1 MSDVVLAALI
11 GAVASIIVNLFS
23 AWNQRKK
30 RAVEEAVK
38 DERLQNRLGSIE
50 HKLDIH
56 NGYAEKLGD
65 IQIDIAVIKND
76 IKTLYKQKGE

>member
-11 GAVASIIVNLFS
+11 GAVASIIVNLINN
-23 AWNQRKK
+23 AREGKK
-30 RAVEEAVK
+30 RAVEEAK
-38 DERLQNRLGSIE
+38 KETRLEDRLQSIE
-50 HKLDIH
+50 TKLDIH

-76 IKTLYKQKGE
+76 IQNLKRGD